1 MTVPR
6 SMNRAESFNSG
17 STVAPR
23 RALFRLEML
32 NPSMKALTVTLCVL
46 FLSFAFDP
54 VTPFVALV
62 FTVAVTWVVGDI
74 SWRRWLL
81 LFTPFVIMAL
91 GYIWTAALFPRED
104 TVLMSPVL
112 LSMGPLE
119 ITEAVWHTALSLG
132 LRTLIFSALSLLFI
146 LTTDPVH
153 FILSLMQQC
162 KLPPKLAYGILAGF
176 RFLPLFREE
185 LRIMQ
190 QAHRMRGVGK
200 ERGWGKLLRALKR
213 YSIPLLASAIRKSE
227 RVAVAMI
234 SRGFTGEPHREFYVQ
249 WRVTKADW
257 LFLLL
262 MLGGVA
268 VSYALAALFGTLEWY
283 RGQL

>member
-6 SMNRAESFNSG
+6 SMRGVRSFNSG
-17 STVAPR
+17 NSVSPSQ
-23 RALFRLEML
+23 ALIRLEML

-46 FLSFAFDP
+46 LLSFAFDP
-54 VTPFVALV
+54 VTPLAALV
-62 FTVAVTWVVGDI
+62 FTVAVTWLAGNI

-104 TVLMSPVL
+104 AVLLSPVL
-112 LSMGPLE
+112 VTIGPLE
-119 ITEAVWHTALSLG
+119 ITEAAWHTALSLG

-190 QAHRMRGVGK
+190 QAHRMRGVGT
-200 ERGWGKLLRALKR
+200 ERGWGRLLRAMKR

-234 SRGFTGEPHREFYVQ
+234 SRGFTGEQQREFYVQ
-249 WRVTKADW
+249 WRVAKADW
-257 LFLLL
+257 YFLIL

-268 VSYALAALFGTLEWY
+268 LSYALAALFGTLEWY